1 MQPVASRL
9 ANDSLLYIY
18 YSLYWLFMLQYLC
31 LNVIW
36 TVLYFLVFCS
46 EATILVCQS
55 VTLTFSGA
63 IFQSKK
69 LGFKPG
75 SDSPKKSPL
84 YPNVYG
90 VEIFEHFRPRGAED
104 LSRIKASSRYPG
116 WGRLNSTQVFSPPWS
131 SKISTLNCTNIFTV
145 CLMYMHSLFCNVVCI
160 L

>member
-9 ANDSLLYIY
+9 ANDSLFVYATVLV
-18 YSLYWLFMLQYLC
+18 SELHC
-31 LNVIW
+31 HNVIW

-90 VEIFEHFRPRGAED
+90 VEIF
-104 LSRIKASSRYPG
+104 
-116 WGRLNSTQVFSPPWS
+116 
-131 SKISTLNCTNIFTV
+131 
-145 CLMYMHSLFCNVVCI
+145 
-160 L
+160 